1 MSVEYTR
8 VLNDQIAALESENEA
23 LLLEIERLQEIE
35 DKPADVPPQ
44 PIDRPYEMAMPHII
58 FCPAN
63 YGFCTDRRMVMN
75 QQDMQ
80 AELANAL
87 KLIMELVATMTSP
100 RNYETSIRK
109 VADVNNLKVLTE
121 LLKYSSAEELLGKR
135 RYYQDHGYYDNPYYD
150 DPDRYRLRK

>member
-1 MSVEYTR
+1 MSAEYIKE
-8 VLNDQIAALESENEA
+8 LNDQISVLEAENEA

-35 DKPADVPPQ
+35 DKPAVVPPE
-44 PIDRPYEMAMPHII
+44 PIDRPYEMAMAHII

-100 RNYETSIRK
+100 RNYETSIKK
-109 VADVNNLKVLTE
+109 VADVNKLKVLAE

-135 RYYQDHGYYDNPYYD
+135 RNYQDYGHYDNPYYD